1 MTLNLEYC
9 FSVKNFYIAKLFCS
23 CNHVVNDY
31 EVYKIIQEGSA
42 EHNLFSYLQTSSLR
56 SKQVT
61 KGKMCH
67 SIVRTGCFLLLAE
80 FKLITHRANAIH
92 FAIRNHSN
100 KIGYIVRYMLCY
112 ETQLTTP

>member
-42 EHNLFSYLQTSSLR
+42 EHNLFSYLQTFSFRSEQVKKENGKCAIAWLGQVVSFYLQNSS
-56 SKQVT
+56 
-61 KGKMCH
+61 
-67 SIVRTGCFLLLAE
+67 
-80 FKLITHRANAIH
+80 
-92 FAIRNHSN
+92 
-100 KIGYIVRYMLCY
+100 
-112 ETQLTTP
+112 